1 MIAAVDEAVPSVEEV
16 DSVPA
21 RHMRLTG
28 QIIGTGFMVRYVLAM
43 VGVYIAVLTPASVT
57 LAIRVGQINP
67 DGKAASLA
75 FVASFGAAA
84 ALFANPLFGSLS
96 DHSTLRWGQRRP
108 FIIGGILLGVLA
120 VIGIG
125 FAHSIGEIAFGWVMA
140 QLAFNAAST
149 ALIAILP
156 ERIPVQMR
164 GRVAGFMGMTAQVAM
179 LSGTAITQFVGTT
192 GYGMFVW
199 PSLAGV
205 LLILPFVMT
214 LREHPRTR
222 AQVGPINWGTLA
234 GSFWINPIRHRDF
247 ALAWLGRFFVW
258 FANMSLLNFK
268 TYFLID
274 RLGYSTTTVAP
285 VLTTAMLIMAVTIVS
300 SSIFGGW
307 LSDRTGRRKIYV
319 VGASVLFAVT
329 MVIVSQ
335 ATTLT
340 SFFLSIGLAGC
351 ATGLYMGVDYALVAQ
366 VLPDNKDQAAKGM
379 GFFNLTSTVPQTLA
393 PVLGPVLLSIGS
405 SGRADNY
412 TALFLAG
419 ALFAVV
425 GASLTQLIRTN

>member
-1 MIAAVDEAVPSVEEV
+1 MIAVVDQVLPGADEA

-21 RHMRLTG
+21 QHMRLTG
-28 QIIGTGFMVRYVLAM
+28 QIIDAWFLARYVLAL
-43 VGVYIAVLTPASVT
+43 VGVYVIVLTPASVT
-57 LAIRVGQINP
+57 LAIRLGQINP
-67 DGKAASLA
+67 DGKASSLA

-84 ALFANPLFGSLS
+84 ALISNPLFGSLS

-108 FIIGGILLGVLA
+108 FIIGGVLFGVLA

-125 FAHSIGEIAFGWVMA
+125 FARSVGEIAFGWVMA
-140 QLAFNAAST
+140 QLALNAAST
-149 ALIAILP
+149 ALVAILP
-156 ERIPVQMR
+156 ERIPMQLR

-179 LSGTAITQFVGTT
+179 LCGTSITQFVGTS

-199 PSLAGV
+199 PALTGV
-205 LLILPFVMT
+205 VLSLPFALT
-214 LREHPRTR
+214 LREHPRSR
-222 AQVGPINWGTLA
+222 AQVGTIDWRTLA
-234 GSFWINPIRHRDF
+234 GSFWINPVKHRDF

-258 FANMSLLNFK
+258 FSNMSLLNFK

-274 RLGYSTTTVAP
+274 RLGYSTATVAP
-285 VLTTAMLIMAVTIVS
+285 VLTTAMFIMAVSIAS

-319 VGASVLFAVT
+319 VGASLLFAVT
-329 MVIVSQ
+329 MVIV
-335 ATTLT
+335 AHTTTLPG
-340 SFFLSIGLAGC
+340 FFLAIALAGL

-393 PVLGPVLLSIGS
+393 PVLGPFLLSIGS

-419 ALFAVV
+419 AIFAVV
-425 GASLTQLIRTN
+425 GACLTQLIRTN

>member
-1 MIAAVDEAVPSVEEV
+1 MTAIPKHLTDDMDTE

-28 QIIGTGFMVRYVLAM
+28 QVIGTSFMVRYVLALI
-43 VGVYIAVLTPASVT
+43 GVYIAVLTPASVT

-84 ALFANPLFGSLS
+84 ALVANPLFGSLS

-108 FIIGGILLGVLA
+108 FIVGGIILGVLA

-125 FAHSIGEIAFGWVMA
+125 FAQSIGEIAFGWVMA

-149 ALIAILP
+149 ALVAILP
-156 ERIPVQMR
+156 ERIPLQMR

-179 LSGTAITQFVGTT
+179 LSGTAITQFVGTS

-222 AQVGPINWGTLA
+222 AQVGTINWRTLA
-234 GSFWINPIRHRDF
+234 GSFWINPIQHRDF

-258 FANMSLLNFK
+258 FSNMSLLNFK

-274 RLGYSTTTVAP
+274 RLGYTTATVAP
-285 VLTTAMLIMAVTIVS
+285 VLTAAMFIMAVSIAS

-319 VGASVLFAVT
+319 VGASVLFAIT
-329 MVIVSQ
+329 MVIVAQ
-335 ATTLT
+335 ASTLPG
-340 SFFLSIGLAGC
+340 FLFAIALAGC

-393 PVLGPVLLSIGS
+393 PVLGPILLSVGS

-412 TALFLAG
+412 TALFLVG
-419 ALFAVV
+419 ALFALI

>member
-1 MIAAVDEAVPSVEEV
+1 MIGAASDPSNGIDDA

-21 RHMRLTG
+21 KHMRLTG
-28 QIIGTGFMVRYVLAM
+28 QIIGTGFMVRYVLAL

-67 DGKAASLA
+67 DGKATSLA

-84 ALFANPLFGSLS
+84 ALVANPLLGSLS

-108 FIIGGILLGVLA
+108 FIIGGVLLGVLA

-125 FAHSIGEIAFGWVMA
+125 FARSIGEIAFGWVLA
-140 QLAFNAAST
+140 QFAFNAAST
-149 ALIAILP
+149 ALVAILP
-156 ERIPVQMR
+156 ERIPMQMR

-179 LSGTAITQFVGTT
+179 LSGTAITQFVGTS

-205 LLILPFVMT
+205 MLTLPFVTT
-214 LREHPRTR
+214 LREHPRSR
-222 AQVGPINWGTLA
+222 AQVGTINWRTLA
-234 GSFWINPIRHRDF
+234 SSFWINPIKHRDF

-274 RLGYSTTTVAP
+274 RLGYSTATVAP
-285 VLTTAMLIMAVTIVS
+285 VLTTAMLIMAVSITC

-307 LSDRTGRRKIYV
+307 ISDQTGRRKIYV
-319 VGASVLFAVT
+319 VGASLLFAST
-329 MVIVSQ
+329 MVIVAH
-335 ATTLT
+335 ATTLP
-340 SFFLSIGLAGC
+340 SFFVAIALAGV

-379 GFFNLTSTVPQTLA
+379 GFFNLTSTIPQTLA
-393 PVLGPVLLSIGS
+393 PVLGPVLLSIGA
-405 SGRADNY
+405 SGRTDNY

-419 ALFAVV
+419 ALFAVI